1 MLEFI
6 RGLKAVAAIAFM
18 LALHV
23 PLLYADV
30 RRVWVLSESDHY
42 PSNADSSHR

>member
-1 MLEFI
+1 MMEFV

-23 PLLYADV
+23 PLIYAGIAMLAW
-30 RRVWVLSESDHY
+30 WVLS
-42 PSNADSSHR
+42 